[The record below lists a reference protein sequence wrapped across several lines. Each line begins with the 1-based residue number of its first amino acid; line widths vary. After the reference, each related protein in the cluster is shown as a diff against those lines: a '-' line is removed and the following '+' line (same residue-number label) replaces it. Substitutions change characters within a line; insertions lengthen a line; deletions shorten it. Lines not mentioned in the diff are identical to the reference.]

1 MTPELYASKAAGK
14 TMSEDG
20 HQVVLFQWAALAKC
34 KYPELAWLYA
44 VPNGGLRSKAVA
56 GKLKAQGVKA
66 GYPDIGLDVA
76 RKGFHGLRIELKVP
90 EIKAIP
96 GVTKRTPPGR
106 ISPEQQAWI
115 GHHLEQGYSARVAHG
130 WSEAME
136 ILVDY
141 LS

>member
-1 MTPELYASKAAGK
+1 MTPEIYAGK
-14 TMSEDG
+14 SAGKIMSEDG
-20 HQVVLFQWAALAKC
+20 HQSVLFQWAALAKC

-56 GKLKAQGVKA
+56 GKLKAQGVKS
-66 GYPDIGLDVA
+66 GVPDIQLDVA

-90 EIKAIP
+90 EVKAVP
-96 GVTKRTPPGR
+96 GITKRKAPGR
-106 ISPEQQAWI
+106 TSAEQDAW
-115 GHHLEQGYSARVAHG
+115 LEQLRSQGYRAEVAYG
-130 WSEAME
+130 WSDAME

>member
-1 MTPELYASKAAGK
+1 MTPELYAGKAAGK

-20 HQVVLFQWAALAKC
+20 HQVVLFHWASLAKG

-56 GKLKAQGVKA
+56 CKLKAGGVKA
-66 GYPDIGLDVA
+66 GVLDVHLDVA

-90 EIKAIP
+90 ETKAIP
-96 GVTKRTPPGR
+96 GVTKRTPPGS
-106 ISPEQQAWI
+106 ISPEQKAWI
-115 GHHLEQGYSARVAHG
+115 NHHIEQGYSARIAYG
-130 WSEAME
+130 WVEAME